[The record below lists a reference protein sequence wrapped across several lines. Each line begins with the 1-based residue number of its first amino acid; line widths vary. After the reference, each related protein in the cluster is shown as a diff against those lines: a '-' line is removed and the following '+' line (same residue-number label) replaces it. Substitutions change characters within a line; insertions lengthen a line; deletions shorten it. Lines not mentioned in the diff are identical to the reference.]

1 MVVRSLD
8 SGTRHSGFR
17 PQPHQLLMN
26 LITTLCLFPS
36 LEIEQDQRE
45 EQMSKSSRSTE
56 PRKALGGVRI
66 AGRPTSRHPRRS
78 EEDLLNQTT
87 FRSDLWGI
95 FNEKIVPFQND
106 QEN

>member
-1 MVVRSLD
+1 
-8 SGTRHSGFR
+8 
-17 PQPHQLLMN
+17 
-26 LITTLCLFPS
+26 
-36 LEIEQDQRE
+36 
-45 EQMSKSSRSTE
+45 MSKSSRSTE
-56 PRKALGGVRI
+56 PRKALGGVRF